1 MNLSFQMK
9 ILLLSYFT
17 SSFLSL
23 IIVPLLRKLKIKQSE
38 RDVGPESHLHKNG
51 TTTMGGLIII
61 LSTIILSVFL
71 YFNYSLDQP
80 EIATRLLPMI
90 FVTVGFGI
98 VGFVDDFKKVILGNS
113 DGISA
118 KAKMIGLA
126 LISILYILML
136 LFVFNNGTDIFIPFV
151 KTYITLPIWLYIIF
165 ALFVILGTTNAIN
178 LTDGVDGLAAG
189 VSTLIVSALT
199 IISILWNVK
208 EITIFGC
215 IIIGSIL
222 GFLMLNLHPAHIFM
236 GDTGSLLVGGA
247 IAGIALYMKLP
258 FLLVILAIIHVIE
271 TISVIL
277 QVAYFKKTRKILFKM
292 APIHHHFELSGW
304 KETSIVIV
312 FCFITLIACGVGLI
326 AI

>member
-38 RDVGPESHLHKNG
+38 RDVGPESHLKKNG

-61 LSTIILSVFL
+61 LSTIVLSVFL

-98 VGFVDDFKKVILGNS
+98 VGFVDDFKKVILGNT

-118 KAKMIGLA
+118 KAKMVGLA
-126 LISILYILML
+126 LISIVYILML
-136 LFVFNNGTDIFIPFV
+136 LFIFHNGTDIFIPFV

-178 LTDGVDGLAAG
+178 LTDGVDGLAGG

-222 GFLMLNLHPAHIFM
+222 GFLMLNLHH
-236 GDTGSLLVGGA
+236 
-247 IAGIALYMKLP
+247 
-258 FLLVILAIIHVIE
+258 
-271 TISVIL
+271 
-277 QVAYFKKTRKILFKM
+277 
-292 APIHHHFELSGW
+292 
-304 KETSIVIV
+304 
-312 FCFITLIACGVGLI
+312 
-326 AI
+326 

>member
-17 SSFLSL
+17 SSVLSF
-23 IIVPLLRKLKIKQSE
+23 IIIPLLRKLKVKQSE
-38 RDVGPESHLHKNG
+38 RDVGPETHLHKSG

-61 LSTIILSVFL
+61 ISTIVLSGFL

-98 VGFVDDFKKVILGNS
+98 IGFIDDFKKVILGNT

-118 KAKMIGLA
+118 KAKMVGLS
-126 LISILYILML
+126 LISIVYILML
-136 LFVFNNGTDIFIPFV
+136 LFVFNNGTEIFIPFA
-151 KTYITLPIWLYIIF
+151 KIYINLPIWIYILF

-178 LTDGVDGLAAG
+178 LTDGVDGLAGG
-189 VSTLIVSALT
+189 VSTLIVTALT

-215 IIIGSIL
+215 IIIGSLL

-258 FLLVILAIIHVIE
+258 LLLILLAIIPVIE

-277 QVAYFKKTRKILFKM
+277 QVAYFKKTKKRLFKM

-304 KETSIVIV
+304 KETAIVIV
-312 FCFITLIACGVGLI
+312 FCSITIVGCAIGLI

>member
-17 SSFLSL
+17 SSVLSF
-23 IIVPLLRKLKIKQSE
+23 IIIPLLRKLKVKQSE
-38 RDVGPESHLHKNG
+38 RDVGPETHLHKSG

-61 LSTIILSVFL
+61 ISTIVLSGFL

-98 VGFVDDFKKVILGNS
+98 IGFIDDFKKVILGNT

-118 KAKMIGLA
+118 KAKMVGLS
-126 LISILYILML
+126 LISIVYILML
-136 LFVFNNGTDIFIPFV
+136 LFVFNNGTEIFIPFA
-151 KTYITLPIWLYIIF
+151 KIYINLPIWLYILF

-178 LTDGVDGLAAG
+178 LTDGVDGLAGG
-189 VSTLIVSALT
+189 VSTLIVTALT

-215 IIIGSIL
+215 IIIGSLL

-258 FLLVILAIIHVIE
+258 LLLILLAIIPVIE

-277 QVAYFKKTRKILFKM
+277 QVAYFKKTKKRLFKM

-304 KETSIVIV
+304 KETAIVIV
-312 FCFITLIACGVGLI
+312 FCSITIVGCAIGLI